1 MSQTT
6 VLEIAAPH
14 CVAQDFDGEIVVLN
28 MANGTYYSV
37 RDLGAVLW
45 RDLAAGHPV
54 EALSELAAGTLGG
67 PQPVLDFAAKATA
80 EGLLRQAANGA
91 PSLGQPQ
98 IATAVAAGG
107 SPALTFEVYEDMKS
121 LILLDPV
128 HEVDD
133 TRGWPVLPKDA

>member
-1 MSQTT
+1 MSQRT

-54 EALSELAAGTLGG
+54 EILADAAADALGG
-67 PQPVLDFAAKATA
+67 PKPILDFAAKAQA
-80 EGLLRQAANGA
+80 EGLMRPVAATA
-91 PSLGQPQ
+91 ASEAPQ
-98 IATAVAAGG
+98 IIGALSAGA
-107 SPALTFEVYEDMKS
+107 SSDLTFEVYEDMKN

-128 HEVDD
+128 HEVDQS
-133 TRGWPVLPKDA
+133 RGWPALPKDA